1 MAVAKKGIV
10 LLLAVLGGHALAQ
23 DRYDHWSVTRL
34 DEGYAAGT
42 PDINDRG
49 EFGLMCFENKHCV
62 WALLTAERAECADNA
77 QTHGMMTSDRSTFRF
92 NAECRQAG
100 EGTYHFIPANDE
112 ATRVVQGSG
121 ILSVAISA
129 VDGTVQRF
137 SFSLAGSEKATAA
150 VRSAVRSSKK

>member
-1 MAVAKKGIV
+1 MSVAKKGLV

-23 DRYDHWSVTRL
+23 DSYDHWSVERF

-62 WALLTAERAECADNA
+62 WALLTADKAECADNA
-77 QTHGMMTSDRSTFRF
+77 QTHGMMTSQSSTFRF
-92 NAECRQAG
+92 NAECRQAD

-112 ATRVVQGSG
+112 VTQVVQGNG
-121 ILSVAISA
+121 ILWVAISA
-129 VDGTVQRF
+129 VDGTIKRF
-137 SFSLAGSEKATAA
+137 SFSLSGSERATIA
-150 VRSAVRSSKK
+150 VRSAVGNSKK